1 MMENRFLPYIKDC
14 FELLE
19 KSDHHLFKLIDEEH
33 QRQNNSL
40 ILVASSGVAYPSV
53 IAAST
58 SDITNLTLEGYIG
71 NRFHAGCEVIDQI
84 EHLAIERAKSVFKA
98 RYANVQPLSAAI
110 ANNGLLFSLL
120 NANDTIL
127 GMHLDAGGHLTHG
140 AKASISGKYF
150 NAISYGVNSEGLIDY
165 DEVRALAKKHRP
177 KLIICGASA
186 YPRLIDYKI
195 FREIADETESYLL
208 ADISHIAGLIA
219 AELIPSPIDEAHFV
233 VTSTSKQLYGPRG
246 GLILMGKDADTMVN
260 GKKLSNLVQSS
271 IFPGIQGAPNLA
283 SVTAKA
289 VMFGEILGNGTF
301 LPMMKRVQKNAKY
314 LADAL
319 HEKGYKVIAGGT
331 DTHMVLVDIFSSK
344 AMTGFVAEK
353 ALEQCR
359 VIVNK
364 NRIPEDQHSVFVTS
378 GIRFGTNTI
387 AYHGMEKEG
396 VLACVDI
403 INNILSSTQCID
415 TKQFELAP
423 KIKQEAK
430 EAIAY
435 IKQNLCNNNVK
446 INKHH
451 ESLVESVV

>member
-1 MMENRFLPYIKDC
+1 MQNKFLPYIKDC
-14 FELLE
+14 FESLA
-19 KSDHHLFKLIDEEH
+19 KQDPHLFNLIKEEH
-33 QRQNNSL
+33 QRQDNSL

-84 EHLAIERAKSVFKA
+84 EHLAIERAKLVFKA

-150 NAISYGVNSEGLIDY
+150 NAVSYGVNSEGLIDY
-165 DEVRALAKKHRP
+165 DEVRALAKTHQP

-195 FREIADETESYLL
+195 FREIADEVGSYLL

-219 AELIPSPIDEAHFV
+219 AELIPSPIDDAHFV

-246 GLILMGKDADTMVN
+246 GLILMGKDADTIVN
-260 GKKLSNLVQSS
+260 GKTLANLVQNS

-283 SVTAKA
+283 SVTAKT
-289 VMFGEILGNGTF
+289 VMFGEILSNDTF

-314 LADAL
+314 LANAL
-319 HEKGYKVIAGGT
+319 TEKGYRVVAGGT
-331 DTHMVLVDIFSSK
+331 DTHMVLVDVFSSK

-387 AYHGMEKEG
+387 AYQGMEKEG
-396 VLACVDI
+396 VIACVDI
-403 INNILSSTQCID
+403 VDKILSATQYID
-415 TKQFELAP
+415 KKKFELNP
-423 KIKQEAK
+423 KIEQEVK
-430 EAIAY
+430 EEIIY
-435 IKQNLCNNNVK
+435 IKQNLCNQN
-446 INKHH
+446 INIHRKH
-451 ESLVESVV
+451 ESFVDSLV

>member
-1 MMENRFLPYIKDC
+1 MKNRFLSYIQDC
-14 FELLE
+14 FESLA
-19 KSDHHLFKLIDEEH
+19 KQDSHLFNLIEEEH
-33 QRQNNSL
+33 QRQDSSL

-84 EHLAIERAKSVFKA
+84 EHLAIERAKLVFKA

-120 NANDTIL
+120 DANDTIL

-150 NAISYGVNSEGLIDY
+150 HAVSYGVNSEGLIDY
-165 DEVRALAKKHRP
+165 DEVRALARKHRP

-195 FREIADETESYLL
+195 FREIADEVGSYLL

-219 AELIPSPIDEAHFV
+219 AELIPSPIDDAHFV

-246 GLILMGKDADTMVN
+246 GLILMGKEADTIVN
-260 GKKLSNLVQSS
+260 GKTLANLVQSS

-289 VMFGEILGNGTF
+289 VMFGEILANDTF

-319 HEKGYKVIAGGT
+319 SEKGYRILAGGT
-331 DTHMVLVDIFSSK
+331 DTHMVLIDIFSSK
-344 AMTGFVAEK
+344 AMTGFIAEK

-364 NRIPEDQHSVFVTS
+364 NRIPGDQHSVFVTS
-378 GIRFGTNTI
+378 GIRLGTNTI

-396 VLACVDI
+396 VMACVDI
-403 INNILSSTQCID
+403 INKILSSTQCID
-415 TKQFELAP
+415 KKQFELNP
-423 KIKQEAK
+423 KIKQEAM
-430 EAIAY
+430 EGITY
-435 IKQNLCNNNVK
+435 IKQNFCNKDLK
-446 INKHH
+446 INKNYESLT
-451 ESLVESVV
+451 ESLV

>member
-1 MMENRFLPYIKDC
+1 MQNKFLPYMQGC
-14 FELLE
+14 FESLA
-19 KSDHHLFKLIDEEH
+19 KQDPHLFKLIEEEH

-84 EHLAIERAKSVFKA
+84 EHLAIERAKLVFKA

-165 DEVRALAKKHRP
+165 DEVRALAKTHQP

-195 FREIADETESYLL
+195 FREIADEVGSYLL

-219 AELIPSPIDEAHFV
+219 AELIPSPIDDAHFV

-246 GLILMGKDADTMVN
+246 GLILMGKDADTIVN
-260 GKKLSNLVQSS
+260 GKTLANLVQNS

-283 SVTAKA
+283 SVTAKT
-289 VMFGEILGNGTF
+289 VMFGEILSNNTF
-301 LPMMKRVQKNAKY
+301 LPMMKRVQANAQY
-314 LADAL
+314 LANAL
-319 HEKGYKVIAGGT
+319 TEKGYRVVAGGT
-331 DTHMVLVDIFSSK
+331 DTHMVLVDVFSSK

-387 AYHGMEKEG
+387 AYQGMEKEG
-396 VLACVDI
+396 VIACVDI
-403 INNILSSTQCID
+403 VDKILSATQYLD
-415 TKQFELAP
+415 KKKFELNP
-423 KIKQEAK
+423 KIAQEVK
-430 EAIAY
+430 EEIIH
-435 IKQNLCNNNVK
+435 IKQNLCNQNMK
-446 INKHH
+446 ISRKHESFA
-451 ESLVESVV
+451 ESLV